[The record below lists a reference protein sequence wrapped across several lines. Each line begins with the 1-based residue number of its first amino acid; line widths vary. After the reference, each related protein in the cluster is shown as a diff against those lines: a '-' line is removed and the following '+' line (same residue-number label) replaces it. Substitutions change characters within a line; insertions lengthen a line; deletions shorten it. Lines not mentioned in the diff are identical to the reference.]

1 MKQLLIVL
9 AVIVAGFTA
18 CKDELKADKE
28 AEQKILKDT
37 TNYTTVKW
45 LDSAVNFGTIKMG
58 EKILI
63 KFRCLNT
70 GNKPLI
76 IINARP
82 GCGCT
87 IANYTKEPIEPGA
100 EGLITAE
107 FDSNKAHGGTVA
119 KYIMVTTNTKNSDIN
134 ITFSGEVLGGPSN
147 DKIAIPHEPNMPKP
161 IRKIDTF
168 KNK

>member
-1 MKQLLIVL
+1 MKQLLLVL
-9 AVIVAGFTA
+9 AGVAIGFMA
-18 CKDELKADKE
+18 CKDELKEEKKAE
-28 AEQKILKDT
+28 AKILNDS

-76 IINARP
+76 IVNARP

-87 IANYTKEPIEPGA
+87 VANYTKEPIAPGA

-107 FDSNKAHGGTVA
+107 FDSNKAHGGTVS
-119 KYIMVTTNTKNSDIN
+119 KYIMVITNTKNNSEN
-134 ITFSGEVLGGPSN
+134 NLMFSGEVSGGESN
-147 DKIAIPHEPNMPKP
+147 DKIAVPHEPNIPKKLKP
-161 IRKIDTF
+161 
-168 KNK
+168 